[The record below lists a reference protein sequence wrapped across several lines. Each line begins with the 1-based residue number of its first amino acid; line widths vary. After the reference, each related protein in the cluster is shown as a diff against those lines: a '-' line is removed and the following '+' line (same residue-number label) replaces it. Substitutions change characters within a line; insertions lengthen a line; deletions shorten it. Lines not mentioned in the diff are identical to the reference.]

1 MAHTAIPTTSI
12 ITNLTGRGATPGMG
26 TVTTVTV
33 TIMSMGMGMA
43 MQATATPPR

>member
-12 ITNLTGRGATPGMG
+12 ITNLTGRWATPCMG
-26 TVTTVTV
+26 TVTTVI
-33 TIMSMGMGMA
+33 IMIMGMA